1 MLLSL
6 LARGAWQGLVW
17 TPARSAC
24 VSWLPWSASL
34 ASAVTVLTSLGG
46 WENLMN

>member
-6 LARGAWQGLVW
+6 LACGAWQGLVW
-17 TPARSAC
+17 TPARRAY

-34 ASAVTVLTSLGG
+34 ASAVTVLTSLGS